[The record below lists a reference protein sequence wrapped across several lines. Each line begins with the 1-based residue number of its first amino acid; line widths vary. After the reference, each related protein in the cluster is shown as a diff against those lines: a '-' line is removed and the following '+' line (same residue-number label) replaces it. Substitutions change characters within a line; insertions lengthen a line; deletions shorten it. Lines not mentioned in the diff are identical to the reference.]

1 MRTGEALAVFR
12 HNVPLQYLGRLGL
25 KTTLVALVLDPEVL
39 GLDVIPEKF
48 GGDGGEVTVI
58 TKPFLKNLF
67 ALLVG
72 HLMLILDMSS
82 NTGPID

>member
-1 MRTGEALAVFR
+1 MFR

-25 KTTLVALVLDPEVL
+25 KTALIALVLDPEVL

-72 HLMLILDMSS
+72 HLMLILDMSFD
-82 NTGPID
+82 TGPID